1 MKARRSSPNLHHPVL
16 LHIETLVL
24 DGFAPGDRHRIGE
37 AVQRELQRLLSTQ
50 GLAPWLARQGAIA
63 RLDGGAFQVAPSAKA
78 DAIGS
83 QVAQAV
89 YGGLI
94 R

>member
-1 MKARRSSPNLHHPVL
+1 MKHRGSIPNLHHPVS

-24 DGFAPGDRHRIGE
+24 DGFMPGDRHRIGE
-37 AVQRELQRLLSTQ
+37 AVQRELERLVSTL
-50 GLAPWLARQGAIA
+50 GLTQVLTRYADVP
-63 RLDGGAFQVAPSAKA
+63 RLDGGAFQLAPSAKA

-83 QVAQAV
+83 QIAQAV